1 MRREDK
7 RWVPPRLKVK
17 LPPGYHL
24 KAIPH
29 GYALYVGYQ
38 LAPGGRLTT
47 LICGFSAGTNVKVIE
62 EAASIHAE
70 DSKAKEV

>member
-24 KAIPH
+24 KAIPD
-29 GYALYVGYQ
+29 GYALYVSYPFGV
-38 LAPGGRLTT
+38 GRMTK
-47 LICGFSAGTNVKVIE
+47 LIAGFSASISVQDIE
-62 EAASIHAE
+62 EMA
-70 DSKAKEV
+70 